1 LALLRERGIS
11 LSNIARYLGTS
22 LSVVSRV
29 NSGQRRAKVIEEEIA
44 RRLDLSV
51 SDAFP
56 EWHSGPA

>member
-1 LALLRERGIS
+1 LALLRESGIS

-44 RRLDLSV
+44 RRLDLSI

-56 EWHSGPA
+56 VWHSGPA